1 MIEDVL
7 FFACESGHVRCRWK
21 IRFYSW
27 YEISLEITKF
37 VGNQYRRIWYIF
49 QRWFDQLNISRI
61 ANFIRPISS
70 SNTNWFP
77 DIRDTMRNIT
87 SFLIFPRILTLS
99 CFIFHTCKY
108 SIAQLAYW
116 FVQWLSVFLQK
127 YQNLFLRLDFC
138 FFRKRIELI
147 FSNIIV
153 DNNSDW

>member
-49 QRWFDQLNISRI
+49 QRWSDQLNISRI
-61 ANFIRPISS
+61 ANFIRPTSS

-77 DIRDTMRNIT
+77 DIRDTMRNIFPNISSNIN
-87 SFLIFPRILTLS
+87 SFMLHFPYVQVFYCSTCLLIRSMIVCLS
-99 CFIFHTCKY
+99 TKVSESIFT
-108 SIAQLAYW
+108 IG
-116 FVQWLSVFLQK
+116 FL
-127 YQNLFLRLDFC
+127 LL
-138 FFRKRIELI
+138 RKRIELS